1 MKSNQSGNLHIYIS
15 VTVAGVFL
23 LLITIVICITVYK
36 VMHKERHLPAANTVE
51 LSQNES
57 YGLATIGNVE
67 YNATINRSE
76 EVDEQP
82 EHIYEQI

>member
-1 MKSNQSGNLHIYIS
+1 
-15 VTVAGVFL
+15 
-23 LLITIVICITVYK
+23 
-36 VMHKERHLPAANTVE
+36 MHKERHLPAANTVE

-57 YGLATIGNVE
+57 YGLATVGNVA
-67 YNATINRSE
+67 YNATINRSYPAAIYE